1 MVHTVS
7 KFTPVEAM
15 KPGNLAQVKF
25 NLELRAKKQRAYP
38 DLQVGDY
45 VRVFYQ
51 KDKLDKERH
60 SNWLPNKERVKEI
73 KESMGQKLYVLENTR
88 LTQAY
93 VRRDLLKVDP
103 PNEAEA
109 ASRAEEDARTNA
121 GRPVDPRSAR
131 QVGIRA
137 KAKAK
142 AKAKPKARPRG
153 SRL

>member
-1 MVHTVS
+1 
-7 KFTPVEAM
+7 
-15 KPGNLAQVKF
+15 
-25 NLELRAKKQRAYP
+25 
-38 DLQVGDY
+38 
-45 VRVFYQ
+45 
-51 KDKLDKERH
+51 
-60 SNWLPNKERVKEI
+60 
-73 KESMGQKLYVLENTR
+73 MGQKLYVLENTR

-137 KAKAK
+137 KAKEKQRQNQKQDPGEADCK
-142 AKAKPKARPRG
+142 MAEKQSLLKRG
-153 SRL
+153 NCDNHVLLMGSMIPCM